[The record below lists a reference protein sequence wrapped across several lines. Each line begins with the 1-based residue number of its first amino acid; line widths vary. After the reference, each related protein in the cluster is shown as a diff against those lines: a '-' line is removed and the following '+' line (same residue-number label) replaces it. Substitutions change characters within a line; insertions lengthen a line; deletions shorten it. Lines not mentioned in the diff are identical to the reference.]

1 MISDGADVEWVVL
14 HGGVPHKA
22 SARSM
27 DDHLADLSKPW
38 NSCPSH
44 TAGVSG
50 MQASEMAS
58 PIICRKNAL
67 LLF

>member
-1 MISDGADVEWVVL
+1 MIGDGTDVKWVVL
-14 HGGVPHKA
+14 HGGVPHKV

-27 DDHLADLSKPW
+27 DDHLADPSKLG
-38 NSCPSH
+38 
-44 TAGVSG
+44 TAAGVSG
-50 MQASEMAS
+50 MQASEMAF